1 MPAVYHSIEDRLNRY
16 RTGLVN
22 ARDVAELQSRVAL
35 YGYTKK
41 KIDELLALH
50 QEAFDLYLA
59 RKKEYGEQLAATS
72 AFEDAW
78 KSAHDAYMRLIRL
91 GRVFFRDDYAVFVK
105 LTLNEERKKS
115 FSGWLTQARTFFS
128 SLLADSAIIG
138 KYAQYNT
145 PRAAIEAARDL
156 VNAAEEAN
164 TIQAKETGEARQ
176 ATLDRDAKLDALDGA
191 MSEFYALAKLAC
203 HDAPELIEML
213 DR

>member
-1 MPAVYHSIEDRLNRY
+1 MEDRLNRY
-16 RTGLVN
+16 QTGLIN
-22 ARDVAELQSRVAL
+22 ARDVAELQRRVAL
-35 YGYTKK
+35 YGYTPEKL
-41 KIDELLALH
+41 DELLALR

-72 AFEDAW
+72 AFEQAW
-78 KSAHDAYMRLIRL
+78 KAAHDAYMVLIRL
-91 GRVFFRDDYAVFVK
+91 GRVLFRDDYAVFVK

-128 SLLADSAIIG
+128 NLFADPAVLE

-145 PRAAIEAARDL
+145 PPAAIKAARDL
-156 VNAAEEAN
+156 VDAAEQAN
-164 TIQAKETGEARQ
+164 IVQAKETGEARQ
-176 ATLDRDAKLDALDGA
+176 ATLDRDAKIDAIDSA

-203 HDAPELIEML
+203 QDAPELLEML